1 MGQYW
6 KPVNLTKR
14 EYIHPHRLNVGLKL
28 LEQASSPNMAGALTI
43 LLAAMPVKRGG
54 GDFKNNQFIGR
65 WAGDVV
71 TFVGD
76 YSANEDFT
84 NSPVPFDLVYECCGS
99 DTDVTD
105 PETGWTYK
113 PFTDVTDDV
122 LEIMRENGMIGDD
135 GDKPK
140 AEQPF

>member
-28 LEQASSPNMAGALTI
+28 LEQASSPNLAGALTI

-65 WAGDVV
+65 WAGDMV

-76 YSANEDFT
+76 YAANEDFP

-99 DTDVTD
+99 SVDVIDPDT
-105 PETGWTYK
+105 GYTYK

-122 LEIMRENGMIGDD
+122 LEIMRENGMIEDD
-135 GDKPK
+135 KRPE